1 MKIYFE
7 LPEIY
12 LSNFERVINYTVTL
26 KNLIDGIF
34 VPDLP
39 LKKPTIDACALIGVL
54 KDKLNE
60 KEIII
65 TQSVGHRSL
74 AANKSRLQCI
84 KKMGINSVLLVQGPY
99 SFTKVKD
106 VLDYA
111 SSKFRIGAVFNKK
124 TLESRIKG
132 GAKFFVTQVFPEVKD
147 LEAVKKISGLDLF
160 LLIGISNK
168 KEDYLK
174 LKEKGFNVPE
184 EFLKSDEPL
193 KSVESYYASVADHIG
208 KNPDIYAIP
217 LTKEIDYLHVYD
229 FVKSIKN
236 KF

>member
-12 LSNFERVINYTVTL
+12 LSNFERIINYTAEL
-26 KNLIDGIF
+26 RNLIDGIF

-54 KDKLNE
+54 KDKMSE

-99 SFTKVKD
+99 TFTKVND

-111 SSKFRIGAVFNKK
+111 FSKFRIGAVFNEK

-132 GAKFFVTQVFPEVKD
+132 GVKFFVTQVFPEVND
-147 LEAVKKISGLDLF
+147 LKGVKKISDLDLF
-160 LLIGISNK
+160 LTIGISNK
-168 KEDYLK
+168 KENYLK

-184 EFLKSDEPL
+184 ELLKSDEPL
-193 KSVESYYASVADHIG
+193 KSVINYYATIADYIG
-208 KNPDIYAIP
+208 KNPDIYLIA
-217 LTKEIDYLHVYD
+217 LTKELDYLYMYD
-229 FVKSIKN
+229 FVKRIKN
-236 KF
+236 RL

>member
-12 LSNFERVINYTVTL
+12 LSNFERIINYTVTL
-26 KNLIDGIF
+26 KSLIDGIF

-39 LKKPTIDACALIGVL
+39 LNKPTIDACALIGVL
-54 KDKLNE
+54 KDKMSE
-60 KEIII
+60 KEIIV

-74 AANKSRLQCI
+74 TANKSRLQCI

-99 SFTKVKD
+99 TFTKVKD

-132 GAKFFVTQVFPEVKD
+132 GVKFFVTQFFPEVND
-147 LEAVKKISGLDLF
+147 LKEIKKISYLDLF

-184 EFLKSDEPL
+184 ELLKSDEPL
-193 KSVESYYASVADHIG
+193 KSVKNYYATVADHIG
-208 KNPDIYAIP
+208 KNPDIYAIF
-217 LTKEIDYLHVYD
+217 LTKELDYQYMYE
-229 FVKSIKN
+229 FIKNIKN
-236 KF
+236 K